1 MTEELFNKLKND
13 LYVKME
19 NRQIIYEFASEKFD
33 SKEQYYVL
41 DQNTDLF
48 KPVAVTKEEFDKNLA
63 KEEEEKIQY
72 YVKKDTYVGNYY
84 RKVSENENFDSSFEY
99 YIVVNVTDEVEY
111 VESTTDND
119 YVINYNKDKEEYD
132 SGRGYD
138 STVWQKV
145 YSNGVE
151 RYVMIAELNSVV
163 PTFDITIDAPTLR
176 PIQPHFGSDSSN
188 VYYKLHMQP
197 Q

>member
-119 YVINYNKDKEEYD
+119 YVINYNKE
-132 SGRGYD
+132 
-138 STVWQKV
+138 
-145 YSNGVE
+145 
-151 RYVMIAELNSVV
+151 
-163 PTFDITIDAPTLR
+163 
-176 PIQPHFGSDSSN
+176 
-188 VYYKLHMQP
+188 
-197 Q
+197 